1 MQNYCILLMVHE
13 FCTHQKQFIEIARS
27 YVFSVQATY
36 FYEVNFSELAS
47 ANKFNIYDSRI

>member
-1 MQNYCILLMVHE
+1 MVHE